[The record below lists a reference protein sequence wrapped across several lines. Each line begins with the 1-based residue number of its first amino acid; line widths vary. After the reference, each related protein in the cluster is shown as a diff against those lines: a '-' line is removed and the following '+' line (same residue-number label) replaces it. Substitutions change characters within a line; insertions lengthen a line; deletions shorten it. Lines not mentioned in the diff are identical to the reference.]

1 MRISYSGLDSYK
13 NCPLKYRFQYIDR
26 IREPKSRE
34 QVFGTIV
41 HSVLR
46 YIHTPGPVQPS
57 LDAALNQFSQIWNS
71 DLYDDEIAE
80 RTAFSQGVKIISDYY
95 AKNDPNEFTI
105 VDLESRFAIE
115 IGDDATG
122 RHIIAGTIDRI
133 DATPDGFEII
143 DYKTAR
149 KMPSQEKVDNDL
161 QLSIYLRAFLARY
174 PKETEHL
181 DRITVSLYYLRHGVK
196 LSSTRTREQLDNL
209 DAQFLEVI
217 SHIEAA
223 EFEPTLTALCDY
235 CGFQRLCPFFK
246 HKFLEEKTIE
256 DDDAQTAIE
265 DVLILRDKMKS
276 DKSHFAELQEK
287 LLSYMDE
294 KQVDR
299 VFGSSGIVG
308 KSVRRTWKYDENTL
322 KEILEPLD
330 KWDEIRKINGTALKG
345 ILPVLPVSARQ
356 AIDAAK
362 VPDKESV
369 SLTIKK
375 TRDLDELDE
384 TVVVEK

>member
-1 MRISYSGLDSYK
+1 MRISYSALDSYK

-26 IREPKSRE
+26 IKEPKSRE

-71 DLYDDEIAE
+71 DLYDDEVAE

-95 AKNDPNEFTI
+95 AKNDPNESAI
-105 VDLESRFAIE
+105 VDLESRFALE
-115 IGDDATG
+115 IGDDTTG
-122 RHIIAGTIDRI
+122 RHVIAGTIDRI

-161 QLSIYLRAFLARY
+161 QLSIYLRAFLDRY

-196 LSSTRTREQLDNL
+196 LSSTRTREQLDDL
-209 DAQFLEVI
+209 DRQFLEVI
-217 SHIEAA
+217 SHIDAG
-223 EFEPTLTALCDY
+223 EFEPVLTPLCDY
-235 CGFQRLCPFFK
+235 CGFQRLCPFWK
-246 HKFLEEKTIE
+246 HKFLEEKAVE
-256 DDDAQTAIE
+256 DETAQTAIE
-265 DVLILRDKMKS
+265 EILALRDRMKT
-276 DKSHFAELQEK
+276 DKTRFAELQET
-287 LLSYMDE
+287 LLRYMDE
-294 KQVDR
+294 KQVGR
-299 VFGSSGIVG
+299 VFGSAGIVG
-308 KSVRRTWKYDENTL
+308 KSVRRTWKYDEDTL
-322 KEILEPLD
+322 REILEPLD

-345 ILPVLPVSARQ
+345 ILPVLPASARK

-362 VPDKESV
+362 VPDRESV

-375 TRDLDELDE
+375 SRDIEELDDA
-384 TVVVEK
+384 VVS

>member
-1 MRISYSGLDSYK
+1 MRISYSALDSYK

-26 IREPKSRE
+26 IKEPKSRE

-71 DLYDDEIAE
+71 DLYDDEVAE

-95 AKNDPNEFTI
+95 AKNDPNESAI
-105 VDLESRFAIE
+105 VDLESRFALE
-115 IGDDATG
+115 IGDDTTG
-122 RHIIAGTIDRI
+122 RHVIAGTIDRI

-196 LSSTRTREQLDNL
+196 LSSTRTREQLDDL
-209 DAQFLEVI
+209 DRQFLEVI
-217 SHIEAA
+217 SHIDAG
-223 EFEPTLTALCDY
+223 EFEPVLTPLCDY
-235 CGFQRLCPFFK
+235 CGFQRLCPFWK
-246 HKFLEEKTIE
+246 HKFLEEKAVE
-256 DDDAQTAIE
+256 DETAQTAIE
-265 DVLILRDKMKS
+265 EILALRDRMKT
-276 DKSHFAELQEK
+276 DKTRFAELQEP
-287 LLSYMDE
+287 LLRYMDE
-294 KQVDR
+294 KQVGR
-299 VFGSSGIVG
+299 VFGSAGIVG
-308 KSVRRTWKYDENTL
+308 KSVRRTWKYDEDTL
-322 KEILEPLD
+322 REILEPLD

-345 ILPVLPVSARQ
+345 ILPVLPASARK

-362 VPDKESV
+362 VPDRESV

-375 TRDLDELDE
+375 SRDIEELDDA
-384 TVVVEK
+384 VVS